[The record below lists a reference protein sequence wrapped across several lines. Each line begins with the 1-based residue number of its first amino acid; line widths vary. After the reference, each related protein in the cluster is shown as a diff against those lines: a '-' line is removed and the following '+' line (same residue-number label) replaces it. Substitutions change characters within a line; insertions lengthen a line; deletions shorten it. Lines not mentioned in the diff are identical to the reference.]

1 MNEGMPMH
9 RNPFEKGRLII
20 KFDVKFP
27 ESINVDQVPALEK
40 VLPPR
45 KEAIVP
51 DDAEEHDLV
60 EFNPTEYEQRR
71 RREVYD
77 DDDDDDMPGGQR
89 VQCASH

>member
-27 ESINVDQVPALEK
+27 EKIKVEQVPSLEK
-40 VLPPR
+40 VLPTR
-45 KEAIVP
+45 KEPIIP
-51 DDAEEHDLV
+51 DGAEEHDLV
-60 EFNPTEYEQRR
+60 EFNPSEYEQQR